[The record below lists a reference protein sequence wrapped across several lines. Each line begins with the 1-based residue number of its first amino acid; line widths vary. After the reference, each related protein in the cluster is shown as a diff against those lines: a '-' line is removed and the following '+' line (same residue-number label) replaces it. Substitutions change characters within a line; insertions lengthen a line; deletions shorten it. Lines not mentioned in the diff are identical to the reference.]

1 MDFLTTVLVAL
12 FGALGLGA
20 YRYHS
25 KALSKARSRSEAL
38 AEVVRMN
45 RKRATEDHT
54 KTMEVLDAKE
64 QELQDADSHGLADT
78 LDAVFGGGVPVSED
92 DAGEDGSG
100 GAM

>member
-1 MDFLTTVLVAL
+1 MSSLLNALLTLLGVA
-12 FGALGLGA
+12 GLGFL

-54 KTMEVLDAKE
+54 KTMGVLDAKE
-64 QELQDADSHGLADT
+64 AQLEDADSHELADT
-78 LDAVFGGGVPVSED
+78 LDTLFGGGVPVPED
-92 DAGEDGSG
+92 AAGDDG
-100 GAM
+100 

>member
-54 KTMEVLDAKE
+54 KTMGVLDAKE
-64 QELQDADSHGLADT
+64 AQLEDADSHELADT
-78 LDAVFGGGVPVSED
+78 LDTLFGGGVPVPED
-92 DAGEDGSG
+92 SPDGDG
-100 GAM
+100 